1 MKMQVSV
8 FHEDEIRRIL
18 TIPEAIEAMEHA
30 FAAYSNKTASV
41 PGVIH
46 LDVPEHQGEV
56 HVKAGYLHGA
66 PEYVV
71 KLAAG
76 FWENRTRNLP
86 VGSGLMIVCSA
97 ETGFPQAILLDNGY
111 LTELRTAAAGAV
123 AAKYMAPTDVEQVA
137 ILGAGM
143 QGRFQLRALACV
155 RNFRRVLI
163 YDHRTTNIAKC
174 ITDLRGQI
182 NAELIPAATV
192 EKAARGSRVIVTTT
206 PSREPILRAAWVEP
220 GTHITAMGSDGADKQ
235 ELHTDVLARAGRVI
249 ADSLPQCLKFGE
261 IHHAVEEGV
270 LLESDVDGELG
281 DVISGRVVGRGDAQ
295 EITVCDLTGVGV
307 QDAAIAGLA
316 YRKLTSRE
324 SSNTQTQPE
333 AKG

>member
-1 MKMQVSV
+1 MQVSV
-8 FHEDEIRRIL
+8 FHESEIRRIL
-18 TIPEAIEAMEHA
+18 TIPEAIEAMEQA
-30 FAAYSNKTASV
+30 FTAYSNKTASV

-56 HVKAGYLHGA
+56 HVKAGYIHGA

-76 FWENRTRNLP
+76 FWENRRRNLP

-123 AAKYMAPTDVEQVA
+123 AAKYMARKDVDQVA
-137 ILGAGM
+137 VLGAGM
-143 QGRFQLRALACV
+143 QGRFQLQALACV
-155 RNFRRVLI
+155 RDFRRAVI
-163 YDHRTTNIAKC
+163 YDHRTTNIARYFTEMQGN
-174 ITDLRGQI
+174 ID
-182 NAELIPAATV
+182 AELVPASSA
-192 EKAARGSRVIVTTT
+192 EEAARGSRIIITTT
-206 PSREPILRAAWVEP
+206 PSREQILRAAWIEP
-220 GTHITAMGSDGADKQ
+220 GTHITAMGSDAADKQ
-235 ELHTDVLARAGRVI
+235 ELHTDVLVRAGRIV

-261 IHHAVEEGV
+261 IHHAVESGV
-270 LLESDVDGELG
+270 LLESDVAGELG
-281 DVISGRVVGRGDAQ
+281 DVISGRVTGRANDQ

-307 QDAAIAGLA
+307 HDAAIAGLA
-316 YRKLTSRE
+316 YRKLISRE

-333 AKG
+333 ARD

>member
-1 MKMQVSV
+1 MAQVSL
-8 FHEDEIRRIL
+8 FQEAEIRESVTL
-18 TIPEAIEAMEHA
+18 PEAIEAMEKA

-56 HVKAGYLHGA
+56 HIKAGYLHGA

-76 FWENRTRNLP
+76 FWENRRRNLP

-97 ETGFPQAILLDNGY
+97 ETGFPQAVLLDNGY

-123 AAKYMAPTDVEQVA
+123 AAKYMARLASEQVA

-143 QGRFQLRALACV
+143 QGRFQLQALACV
-155 RNFRRVLI
+155 RNFRRVMI
-163 YDHRTTNIAKC
+163 YDHRTTNVARYLSDMQGKI
-174 ITDLRGQI
+174 D
-182 NAELIPAATV
+182 AELIPASSV
-192 EKAARGSRVIVTTT
+192 EEAARGSRIIITTT
-206 PSREPILRAAWVEP
+206 PSRYPILRAAWVEP

-235 ELHTDVLARAGRVI
+235 ELHTDVLVRADRLI
-249 ADSLPQCLKFGE
+249 ADSLPQCLRFGE

-270 LLESDVDGELG
+270 LQEQDVDGELG
-281 DVISGRVVGRGDAQ
+281 DVISGRIQGRANDQ

-316 YRKLTSRE
+316 YKKLTSRE
-324 SSNTQTQPE
+324 SSDKQTRPA
-333 AKG
+333 AKD